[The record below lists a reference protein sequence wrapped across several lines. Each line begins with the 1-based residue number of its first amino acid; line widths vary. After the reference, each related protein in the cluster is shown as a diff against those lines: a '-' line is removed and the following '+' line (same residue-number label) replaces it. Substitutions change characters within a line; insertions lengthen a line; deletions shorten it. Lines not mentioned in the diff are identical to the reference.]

1 MSRPAALLL
10 ALGVITFA
18 GVTTAVGM
26 ASGAPTDFLVLDALL
41 GGTFVLAG
49 LWAAWL
55 RPALPAGPLLLISG
69 GLWFVGSYAP
79 TGQPV
84 VTHLGFAFER
94 YYYLALAA
102 LLLMLLEADHVLR
115 PRALIGALAVAMG
128 ARSAGRLLLQDPVRL
143 SPDCTGCPANPLA
156 LWPDLGLFRASEVI
170 TNGIITVL
178 VVAVAIVAL
187 RRLRAAGPVARR
199 ANWPVLAAG
208 GLAMGFAAG
217 DTLEY
222 AWTTAT
228 DTPLFELGE
237 PWAAV
242 FGWLGFVAT
251 ALVPLAFLVGTL
263 RMRSMAGPLAPFA
276 TEVGKSGTLAG
287 LGDALRAALGDPSLE
302 LMRSL
307 PGGAWMSESG
317 RTIDRLEPGAGRV
330 VTAIG
335 GGERPLA
342 AIIHDPALRDH
353 PELLDAV
360 VTVLRLALENERLEA
375 EVREQ
380 LRSVTESRARI
391 VGAVEQE
398 RRRLE
403 RDLHDGAQQ
412 RLVAVALRLQEARS
426 AADTATVPSEL
437 RRRLDAIAEELG
449 LATHELREFAR
460 GIHPAILTDEGIGP
474 AVASLARRSAIPVD
488 VRVELEGRLPMAIES
503 TAYFTVAEALTNTQR
518 HAQANLATVRLSQR
532 DGEVR
537 IEIADDGRGG
547 ADPARGSG
555 LRGLADRVTALGGTF
570 AVTSEDG
577 QGTRIR
583 AAIPVR

>member
-1 MSRPAALLL
+1 
-10 ALGVITFA
+10 V
-18 GVTTAVGM
+18 
-26 ASGAPTDFLVLDALL
+26 
-41 GGTFVLAG
+41 
-49 LWAAWL
+49 
-55 RPALPAGPLLLISG
+55 
-69 GLWFVGSYAP
+69 
-79 TGQPV
+79 
-84 VTHLGFAFER
+84 
-94 YYYLALAA
+94 
-102 LLLMLLEADHVLR
+102 
-115 PRALIGALAVAMG
+115 
-128 ARSAGRLLLQDPVRL
+128 
-143 SPDCTGCPANPLA
+143 
-156 LWPDLGLFRASEVI
+156 SE
-170 TNGIITVL
+170 T
-178 VVAVAIVAL
+178 
-187 RRLRAAGPVARR
+187 
-199 ANWPVLAAG
+199 
-208 GLAMGFAAG
+208 
-217 DTLEY
+217 
-222 AWTTAT
+222 
-228 DTPLFELGE
+228 
-237 PWAAV
+237 
-242 FGWLGFVAT
+242 
-251 ALVPLAFLVGTL
+251 
-263 RMRSMAGPLAPFA
+263 
-276 TEVGKSGTLAG
+276 
-287 LGDALRAALGDPSLE
+287 
-302 LMRSL
+302 
-307 PGGAWMSESG
+307 G
-317 RTIDRLEPGAGRV
+317 RTVDRLEPGAGRAL
-330 VTAIG
+330 TAIG
-335 GGERPLA
+335 GGEPPLA

-426 AADTATVPSEL
+426 AADEANVPSEL

-488 VRVELEGRLPMAIES
+488 VRVELKGRLPMAIES
-503 TAYFTVAEALTNTQR
+503 TAYFTVAEALTNAQR

-547 ADPARGSG
+547 ADPAGGSG